1 MCRMSS
7 MFLKACSNMADFLS
21 LARAAKWFG
30 GRHYAFLRG
39 LAHAAHGGCLRRVCC
54 GVLYAGCLK
63 KTMPGWLLAPVGA
76 GLPANRGQQKS
87 IADKS
92 APTGF
97 VEPASA
103 VVGTQLRLSHKS
115 QT

>member
-1 MCRMSS
+1 

-30 GRHYAFLRG
+30 GRHYAFLRRPT
-39 LAHAAHGGCLRRVCC
+39 HVAHGACLRRMRT
-54 GVLYAGCLK
+54 GVYIRGGGLK
-63 KTMPGWLLAPVGA
+63 KMMPGWLLALVGA
-76 GLPANRGQQKS
+76 GLPANLGQQKS

-92 APTGF
+92 APTRF

-103 VVGTQLRLSHKS
+103 VVSTQLGFSHKS
-115 QT
+115 QA